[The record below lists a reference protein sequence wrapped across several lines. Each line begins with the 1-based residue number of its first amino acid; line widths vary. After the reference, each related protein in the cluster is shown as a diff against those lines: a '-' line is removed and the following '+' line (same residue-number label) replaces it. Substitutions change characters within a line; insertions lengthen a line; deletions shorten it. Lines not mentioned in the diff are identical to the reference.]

1 VIQSNR
7 DALIVFA
14 RNPILGKVKTRLA
27 KDVGEDRALE
37 VYINLLNHTYI
48 QTKNLFCDKFLF
60 LSEKTDNNLFDKTFN
75 QLVQNGNGLG
85 EKMKIAFKKLFEMG
99 YQKILIIGTDCPGL
113 TEEIILNAFEY
124 LLGFDFIIGP
134 SIDGGYYLLGMKEP
148 NYFVFE
154 NMVWSNEQVL
164 NRTIKKIKSK
174 NKKFH
179 LLKELK
185 DIDEEK
191 DFHTVLF

>member
-1 VIQSNR
+1 MIQSNR